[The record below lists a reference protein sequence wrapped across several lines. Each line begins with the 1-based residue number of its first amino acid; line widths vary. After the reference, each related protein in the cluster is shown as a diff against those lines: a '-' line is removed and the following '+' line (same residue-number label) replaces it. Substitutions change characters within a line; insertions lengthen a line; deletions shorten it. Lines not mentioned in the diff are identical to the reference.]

1 MSVPEA
7 TKDRSRT
14 MRDEHDDRIYQA
26 LRHDF
31 ATNVADLVKSVAYAF
46 DRLHERLYGA
56 PWSQRT
62 GAIDQPCNSKRL
74 TTH

>member
-1 MSVPEA
+1 
-7 TKDRSRT
+7 

-31 ATNVADLVKSVAYAF
+31 ATNVAGIATSVADIAKSVAYAF

-62 GAIDQPCNSKRL
+62 GAASQPCSTKL
-74 TTH
+74 TTL

>member
-1 MSVPEA
+1 
-7 TKDRSRT
+7 

-31 ATNVADLVKSVAYAF
+31 STNVAAIVNSIAHAF

-62 GAIDQPCNSKRL
+62 GVNGQPCSTKL
-74 TTH
+74 TTL

>member
-1 MSVPEA
+1 
-7 TKDRSRT
+7 
-14 MRDEHDDRIYQA
+14 MRDEHDDRTYQA

-31 ATNVADLVKSVAYAF
+31 ATNVADLVKSVAHAF

-62 GAIDQPCNSKRL
+62 RATEQPCNSKL
-74 TTH
+74 TTR